1 MNEIAVAEGVPDT
14 VREIL
19 FGSLPDY
26 VSIHTRSGQVY
37 KAGTYINTVYG
48 QKVNCI
54 DTLKKNVSNGPLV
67 YLEQCRIYPNGS
79 TTVRTVG
86 IIKSMITHIS
96 YHGNIQKV
104 YSQQFF

>member
-37 KAGTYINTVYG
+37 KAGTYINTVY
-48 QKVNCI
+48 
-54 DTLKKNVSNGPLV
+54 
-67 YLEQCRIYPNGS
+67 
-79 TTVRTVG
+79 
-86 IIKSMITHIS
+86 
-96 YHGNIQKV
+96 
-104 YSQQFF
+104 